1 MIDQPSLFTVIV
13 LFLFL
18 FFNLVVDRYLKV
30 IFDLFIDLVVDHRG
44 YAGVV

>member
-13 LFLFL
+13 LFL